1 MKTAVVTAFVFVL
14 LSSASWAQGVVRPK
28 EQRETIIGQGSA
40 LLIQESTSVR
50 AALEDLPSPFQR
62 WVDPEPAAPEPERTV
77 VQRQPRSERLPDAEA
92 LELIAERFRPTG
104 SMIGAGTAFLNLQGG
119 NRLELGQVFS
129 ATVRGESY
137 DVTVERI
144 TNRAYTLR
152 VGDTTLTRE
161 YLQDRLGTGTMT
173 RPGERDGAEPRR

>member
-1 MKTAVVTAFVFVL
+1 MKTIVVSALLLVL
-14 LSSASWAQGVVRPK
+14 LSGISVAQGIVRPK
-28 EQRETIIGQGSA
+28 EQREGIIGQGSTLLVQEHTPVRTA
-40 LLIQESTSVR
+40 L
-50 AALEDLPSPFQR
+50 ADLQSPFQR
-62 WVDPEPAAPEPERTV
+62 WVDPTPAVTDPEPTV
-77 VQRQPRSERLPDAEA
+77 TQRQPRSERLPDAEA

-137 DVTVERI
+137 DVIVERI

-152 VGDTTLTRE
+152 AGEATLTRE

-173 RPGERDGAEPRR
+173 RPGERGSDEPRR